1 MNEALMTALGE
12 AKTAAT
18 EAKTAAEAGN
28 FKEARTLLEIME
40 ERLEEG
46 KGGNAAHAARRRAIL
61 KLEAEVRAILDAA
74 DEAPSPRRTRPR
86 PCRCPRPR

>member
-28 FKEARTLLEIME
+28 WAEARTLLEIME

-46 KGGNAAHAARRRAIL
+46 KGATPPTPPAA
-61 KLEAEVRAILDAA
+61 
-74 DEAPSPRRTRPR
+74 APS
-86 PCRCPRPR
+86 